1 MNLSKANVAARA
13 KAAGLG
19 LVLALAPC
27 QSVVAQQWPDRPVTF
42 IVPFPAGS
50 AVDALARIIA
60 NTLGESLGKQFVVD
74 NRTGAGGNIGGAAVA
89 KAAPDG
95 YTFLFGTPAP
105 IAMNKLMYKGLNYD
119 SEKDFTPVV
128 LVAKSPLIIAAKL
141 DFPAK
146 TLGELIAYAKE
157 NPGKVNVGH
166 PGNGTLGHI
175 TSELTQQSAGVKMT
189 NVPYRGT
196 APLTT
201 DLLGGQVDVAMDFMP
216 TYVQLVLDKKIRAL
230 AVTTSQRSAQLP
242 DIPTAQEAG
251 IKGYE
256 ASAWYA
262 MVAPTGTPNDIVMKM
277 NNAVNAFLKSDK
289 GKTYLEQN
297 GLQGIGGAPE
307 DLKAFIAGELAKW
320 GPVIEAAKI
329 AM

>member
-1 MNLSKANVAARA
+1 MRLGRTIGAIL
-13 KAAGLG
+13 AAGLFG
-19 LVLALAPC
+19 LTISLVPLHGAD
-27 QSVVAQQWPDRPVTF
+27 AQQWPDRPVTF

-50 AVDALARIIA
+50 AVDALARVIA
-60 NTLGESLGKQFVVD
+60 NAASESLGKQFVVD
-74 NRTGAGGNIGGAAVA
+74 NRAGAGGNIGGAAA
-89 KAAPDG
+89 AHAAPDG

-105 IAMNKLMYKGLNYD
+105 IAMNKLMYKGLSYD

-146 TLGELIAYAKE
+146 TLGELIDYAKA

-201 DLLGGQVDVAMDFMP
+201 DLLGGQVDIAMDFMP
-216 TYVQLVLDKKIRAL
+216 TYV
-230 AVTTSQRSAQLP
+230 
-242 DIPTAQEAG
+242 
-251 IKGYE
+251 
-256 ASAWYA
+256 
-262 MVAPTGTPNDIVMKM
+262 
-277 NNAVNAFLKSDK
+277 
-289 GKTYLEQN
+289 
-297 GLQGIGGAPE
+297 
-307 DLKAFIAGELAKW
+307 
-320 GPVIEAAKI
+320 
-329 AM
+329 